1 MADDTFQQHRAGES
15 RLPFWATGSGETI
28 VAIIDA
34 ERVPTRV
41 HTLLADTRHVIVFTV
56 PADAA
61 PREAARQLGAA
72 VADLGIVRFDLLAEG
87 AGAAVALWLTFEPQ
101 AEIGS
106 VVLAAP
112 AGVPDEAFRQVTRP
126 VLMLAGTED
135 KSDAGDRYRALL
147 PDCNFMFVYDANCA
161 IGAARPEALAFIAL
175 EFFERRDL
183 FLVSR
188 ESGITLP

>member
-1 MADDTFQQHRAGES
+1 MQPAGRS
-15 RLPFWATGSGETI
+15 QACQYRCPW
-28 VAIIDA
+28 
-34 ERVPTRV
+34 
-41 HTLLADTRHVIVFTV
+41 HVIVFTV
-56 PADAA
+56 SADAT
-61 PREAARQLGAA
+61 PPEAARQVGAA
-72 VADLGIVRFDLLAEG
+72 VADTGIVRFDLLGEG
-87 AGAAVALWLTFEPQ
+87 AGAAVALWLTLEPQ

-135 KSDAGDRYRALL
+135 KSDASDRYRALL

-175 EFFERRDL
+175 EFFERRNL

>member
-15 RLPFWATGSGETI
+15 RAFWATGSGETI

-61 PREAARQLGAA
+61 PRETARQVGAA

-87 AGAAVALWLTFEPQ
+87 AGAAVALWLTLEPQ

-161 IGAARPEALAFIAL
+161 IGVARPEALAFVAL
-175 EFFERRDL
+175 QFFERRNL
-183 FLVSR
+183 FLVIR
-188 ESGITLP
+188 ESGITMP